1 MPCIT
6 RNSDI
11 LWRRSGND
19 ILLFSLET
27 GSLWRVN
34 ATGARIWEML
44 DGKHT
49 ITDVVKILCDEFP
62 SVSEKRVRK
71 GLDTFLD
78 ELKVRKLI
86 ST

>member
-1 MPCIT
+1 
-6 RNSDI
+6 
-11 LWRRSGND
+11 
-19 ILLFSLET
+19 
-27 GSLWRVN
+27 
-34 ATGARIWEML
+34 ML
-44 DGKHT
+44 DEKHT

-71 GLDTFLD
+71 GLDIFLD